1 MTNTMKYEDR
11 AFASDLGAPTYAQ
24 NVSSQQTSAVPAA
37 TGSNMRQALLGRLL
51 AMAQRYRQDG
61 NNRQA
66 AEMFWTLVHEHSETP
81 EAEVAKVELLAMAES
96 HERAGDQ
103 HMARSMYERLMDLED

>member
-1 MTNTMKYEDR
+1 MTNTLKDQDQA
-11 AFASDLGAPTYAQ
+11 AFSDANTPAPALNVTFRQASVVP
-24 NVSSQQTSAVPAA
+24 PAA
-37 TGSNMRQALLGRLL
+37 GSSMRQHLLARLL

-61 NNRQA
+61 NSRQA

-81 EAEVAKVELLAMAES
+81 EAEVAKVELLALAES